1 VKNHKVEE
9 AEEQNLIPKAMA
21 FYFQVYRTTF
31 FDDVHSH
38 KKEYAT
44 NTVEINKG

>member
-21 FYFQVYRTTF
+21 FYFQVYCTAF

-38 KKEYAT
+38 KKEYAADA
-44 NTVEINKG
+44 VEINER